1 MTACYTNM
9 LRGVMSVRWLVVI
22 FAMSIFAVLPTL
34 LTSLSSEVAPTEDRG
49 FVVGIGNGP
58 SNTNLD
64 YTQAGNRKFNEEVGK
79 IPEVASDD
87 DCFRFLT
94 AQTVPYQLFH

>member
-1 MTACYTNM
+1 MYQCD
-9 LRGVMSVRWLVVI
+9 VRQNDQLLYQYAERCNGYALVRI
-22 FAMSIFAVLPTL
+22 DFALGIFAVLPTL

-64 YTQAGNRKFNEEVGK
+64 YTQAATEKFNEEVGK
-79 IPEVASDD
+79 YRK
-87 DCFRFLT
+87 CH
-94 AQTVPYQLFH
+94 Q